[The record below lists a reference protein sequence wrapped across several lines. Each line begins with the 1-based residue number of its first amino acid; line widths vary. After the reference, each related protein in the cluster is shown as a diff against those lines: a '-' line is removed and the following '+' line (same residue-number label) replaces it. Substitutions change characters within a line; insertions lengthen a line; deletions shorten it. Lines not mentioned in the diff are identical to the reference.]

1 MRREDGAVPGWVE
14 DLGWWEVAVVG
25 LVLNLATVGASW
37 VLWSWLGRRRAV
49 QPQTRPLGRRDV
61 GLAASTTL
69 VNALA
74 LLPAWWLWR
83 DGLLEVAD
91 PSLLGT
97 VAGTAYLLVGLETAM
112 YAIHRTFHLGWLYRA
127 FHQVHHTDD
136 EAMTPLSLFVMH
148 PLEPLGFALVT
159 GALLVAVPV
168 PFAAIGAFF
177 TVNLVLGTLAH
188 VPLDPAAPA
197 SRWDAWV
204 GGSRLHQAHHAR
216 PGSAYGFFTT
226 GWDRLLGTR

>member
-1 MRREDGAVPGWVE
+1 VPRWVQ
-14 DLGWWEVAVVG
+14 DLGWWEVTLVG
-25 LVLNLATVGASW
+25 LVLNLATVGASF
-37 VLWSWLGRRRAV
+37 VLWSRLVHRRGVRA
-49 QPQTRPLGRRDV
+49 QTRPVGRRDV
-61 GLAASTTL
+61 VLASTTTL

-83 DGLLEVAD
+83 EGHLEVAD

-97 VAGTAYLLVGLETAM
+97 IAGTAYLLVGLETAM
-112 YAIHRTFHLGWLYRA
+112 YAIHRTFHVGWLYRR

-136 EAMTPLSLFVMH
+136 EAMTALSLFVMH

-177 TVNLVLGTLAH
+177 TVNLVLGTVAH
-188 VPLDPAAPA
+188 VPLDPTVPA
-197 SRWDAWV
+197 SRGDAWM

-216 PGSAYGFFTT
+216 PQSAYGFFTT